1 MNYRTGKKNESTLV
15 YFYDE
20 QMQKIKKE
28 RFGTGQK
35 EDGDTKEIKI
45 SCYIKTGEDLAYRLW
60 ILRNN

>member
-28 RFGTGQK
+28 RFGTG
-35 EDGDTKEIKI
+35 
-45 SCYIKTGEDLAYRLW
+45 
-60 ILRNN
+60 